1 MTKKERPAIIVVS
14 RISKHRL
21 RNISKQILRKKAN
34 S

>member
-1 MTKKERPAIIVVS
+1 MAKKELLAIKVVS

-21 RNISKQILRKKAN
+21 RNITKQALRKKAN